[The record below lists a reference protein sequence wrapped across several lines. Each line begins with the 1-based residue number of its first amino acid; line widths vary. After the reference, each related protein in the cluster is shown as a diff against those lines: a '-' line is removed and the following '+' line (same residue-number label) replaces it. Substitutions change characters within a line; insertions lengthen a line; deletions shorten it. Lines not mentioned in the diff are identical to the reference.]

1 MVHLI
6 TGYAGYEHIQSE
18 DDGAFN
24 AAFFGNGQY
33 VMETGNQFEGSIIN
47 NNTVRILDGDGLMY
61 GRHFRIKP
69 NTYEDLNITTGTAGT
84 RRVDMICMTYEKN
97 AGDGTE
103 QVYLQVV
110 KGAETSGTP
119 AAPSYTDG
127 NILDGA
133 TFNQMPLYKV
143 EIEGVVL
150 SSITALFDTIPTY
163 KALAETYEAK
173 FKAACQSHL
182 DSLGVLDT
190 MEEITANTQSNQLAG
205 ALGVKQIYNQLNTD
219 KQNDLGLSGVAIEKT
234 PAFRVDTA
242 NSNVAFTV
250 TAKNNIKAI
259 MGVTM
264 AAYSS
269 NNYTSNISYSFSGKD
284 ITFVVCASV
293 AQNYEITFTYL
304 Y

>member
-1 MVHLI
+1 M
-6 TGYAGYEHIQSE
+6 A
-18 DDGAFN
+18 
-24 AAFFGNGQY
+24 
-33 VMETGNQFEGSIIN
+33 
-47 NNTVRILDGDGLMY
+47 
-61 GRHFRIKP
+61 
-69 NTYEDLNITTGTAGT
+69 
-84 RRVDMICMTYEKN
+84 YEKR
-97 AGDGTE
+97 TW
-103 QVYLQVV
+103 V
-110 KGAETSGTP
+110 SGTTP
-119 AAPSYTDG
+119 LSAENMNYMEEGIAAA
-127 NILDGA
+127 N
-133 TFNQMPLYKV
+133 
-143 EIEGVVL
+143 EGV
-150 SSITALFDTIPTY
+150 D
-163 KALAETYEAK
+163 K
-173 FKAACQSHL
+173 
-182 DSLGVLDT
+182 
-190 MEEITANTQSNQLAG
+190 
-205 ALGVKQIYNQLNTD
+205 LNTD

>member
-1 MVHLI
+1 MKGGFYLEIKDLPQLEEATESDHVVSSISQKTRLI
-6 TGYAGYEHIQSE
+6 SFKNI
-18 DDGAFN
+18 
-24 AAFFGNGQY
+24 
-33 VMETGNQFEGSIIN
+33 FEKISFSSLVTTAKNIIGSIN
-47 NNTVRILDGDGLMY
+47 ELK
-61 GRHFRIKP
+61 GR
-69 NTYEDLNITTGTAGT
+69 
-84 RRVDMICMTYEKN
+84 C
-97 AGDGTE
+97 
-103 QVYLQVV
+103 
-110 KGAETSGTP
+110 
-119 AAPSYTDG
+119 
-127 NILDGA
+127 
-133 TFNQMPLYKV
+133 
-143 EIEGVVL
+143 
-150 SSITALFDTIPTY
+150 DT
-163 KALAETYEAK
+163 
-173 FKAACQSHL
+173 
-182 DSLGVLDT
+182 LDT
-190 MEEITANTQSNQLAG
+190 SVSE
-205 ALGVKQIYNQLNTD
+205 LNTD